1 MGGETNSLRSDKFPL
16 FFHFSHRITGW
27 LQAERP
33 NWLAAHR
40 QGDGSGATVEVL
52 RHHSKKRKNENHD
65 AEGEPPK
72 AMRSEP
78 KKEFRL

>member
-1 MGGETNSLRSDKFPL
+1 MGGETNSLRSNKFPL

-33 NWLAAHR
+33 NWLASHR
-40 QGDGSGATVEVL
+40 QGTEMKQRSQFSATN
-52 RHHSKKRKNENHD
+52 KTKNENHD
-65 AEGEPPK
+65 AAGEPPK

-78 KKEFRL
+78 EKEFRL

>member
-1 MGGETNSLRSDKFPL
+1 MTVTLLRELHCRD
-16 FFHFSHRITGW
+16 
-27 LQAERP
+27 
-33 NWLAAHR
+33 
-40 QGDGSGATVEVL
+40 
-52 RHHSKKRKNENHD
+52 NHD